1 MFIYLFIYLFI
12 YSFIHLPF
20 VDNLKIAL
28 TNTSQPTYKSH
39 DKNDKIRNVKN
50 ETKLKSETSFYQK
63 IVLILNIALFDGGNI
78 SVSMGNS
85 GSANLY

>member
-1 MFIYLFIYLFI
+1 MFNVYLFIYLFI
-12 YSFIHLPF
+12 HSFIHLPF

-28 TNTSQPTYKSH
+28 TNTSQPTCKSH

-63 IVLILNIALFDGGNI
+63 KL
-78 SVSMGNS
+78 SNS
-85 GSANLY
+85 FNVKYSII

>member
-1 MFIYLFIYLFI
+1 MKCLMFIYLFI

-28 TNTSQPTYKSH
+28 TNTSQPTCKSH

-63 IVLILNIALFDGGNI
+63 KFSNSFNIKYSI
-78 SVSMGNS
+78 I
-85 GSANLY
+85 